1 MPTIAADF
9 VVQSLGERITHCD
22 ETHEGWSIR
31 DHTDI
36 IAHVRM
42 CQQSKMNTG
51 PRLSGGNTVHR
62 NVKDLAAEGFPS
74 RDDQV
79 E

>member
-1 MPTIAADF
+1 VSAIK
-9 VVQSLGERITHCD
+9 D
-22 ETHEGWSIR
+22 EHRAKI
-31 DHTDI
+31 
-36 IAHVRM
+36 VRR
-42 CQQSKMNTG
+42 QHRAPESD
-51 PRLSGGNTVHR
+51 VHR